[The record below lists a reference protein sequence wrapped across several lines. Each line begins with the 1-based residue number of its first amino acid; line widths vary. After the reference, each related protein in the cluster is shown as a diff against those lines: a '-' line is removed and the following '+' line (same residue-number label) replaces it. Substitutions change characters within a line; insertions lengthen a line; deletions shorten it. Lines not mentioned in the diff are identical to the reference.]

1 MLSKLGQPIEFTNL
15 FPDEYVSEFQKCFIE
30 PPAVPFTIIREII
43 ADELGK
49 PVEDIFEKVDPV
61 PPPGL
66 RGTGPHAAVLK
77 GSKKTLS
84 SKF

>member
-1 MLSKLGQPIEFTNL
+1 M
-15 FPDEYVSEFQKCFIE
+15 FPDEYVSEFQKCFDRTL
-30 PPAVPFTIIREII
+30 AVPFTIIREII

-61 PPPGL
+61 PL
-66 RGTGPHAAVLK
+66 ASASVAQVHACVER
-77 GSKKTLS
+77 SKKTLS